1 MKTFS
6 AKPQDIERK
15 WVVVD
20 AKGQTLGRLATI
32 IANLIRGKNKPEYT
46 PHLDCGE
53 FVIVINAK
61 DIQVTGKKRTQKE
74 YKHHTGFLGG
84 LKVINFEDFLAKSP
98 AKVIR
103 HAVWGMIP
111 HTRLGR
117 QQITKLYVYDGPE
130 HPHAAQKPELLS
142 V

>member
-53 FVIVINAK
+53 FVITPKIFK
-61 DIQVTGKKRTQKE
+61 
-74 YKHHTGFLGG
+74 
-84 LKVINFEDFLAKSP
+84 
-98 AKVIR
+98 
-103 HAVWGMIP
+103 
-111 HTRLGR
+111 
-117 QQITKLYVYDGPE
+117 
-130 HPHAAQKPELLS
+130 
-142 V
+142 